1 MLLTQ
6 KIQTIG
12 QPDAKDLLIQLV
24 DDHDLALLESEAQA
38 LRANVPSNRWQLM
51 AIPVSD
57 WFTDLSP
64 WPAPPVFGRQTF
76 GDGAGQTLQALRESV
91 LDTPSASG
99 RRISICGYSLAGLF
113 ALWAACQTERFS
125 GVAAVSPSVW
135 YPGWLD
141 YLRAHPLR
149 AQRVYLSLGDRE
161 EKTRNPVMATVG
173 SALRETQALLTAAGI
188 ETQLDW
194 NPGNH
199 FVDSDKRTA
208 RGMAWLTGNDR
219 IPTAY
224 TP

>member
-24 DDHDLALLESEAQA
+24 DDHDLPLLESEAQA
-38 LRANVPSNRWQLM
+38 LRANVPSERWQLM

-64 WPAPPVFGRQTF
+64 WPAPPVFGRQAF
-76 GDGAGQTLQALRESV
+76 GDGAGQTLHALRESV
-91 LDTPSASG
+91 LDTAAADG
-99 RRISICGYSLAGLF
+99 RRVSICGYSLAGLF

-125 GVAAVSPSVW
+125 SVAAVSPSVW